1 MQLKNN
7 NILINRILLFL
18 PILIENL
25 DCFLNDDES
34 YSLEKIKKI

>member
-18 PILIENL
+18 LILIENL
-25 DCFLNDDES
+25 DYFLNDA
-34 YSLEKIKKI
+34 